1 MPDTVVA
8 IPKGRSLDPLAT
20 FLERAGIDVAEL
32 RANDRRLVRNGDG
45 VRYLMLKPDD
55 VPTYVEYGAASLG
68 FVGRDVLLEREYD
81 LYVPL
86 SLPIAKCRLVIAGPS
101 AASLEPPLGRVL
113 RIATKYPNATN
124 RFFAARGLQ
133 VDAIFVQGSV
143 ELAPVTGL
151 ADAIV
156 DLVETGE
163 TLRQNGLIELETIA
177 EISTALIVNR
187 VALKLDRDRVR
198 PILEKL
204 SRALDA

>member
-1 MPDTVVA
+1 MAETVVA
-8 IPKGRSLDPLAT
+8 IPKGRSLDPLVA

-32 RANDRRLVRNGDG
+32 RANDRRLQRSGG
-45 VRYLMLKPDD
+45 GIRYLMLKPDD

-81 LYVPL
+81 VYVPM
-86 SLPIAKCRLVIAGPS
+86 SLPIAKCRLVVAGPS
-101 AASLEPPLGRVL
+101 AAALDVPFGRVL

-124 RFFAARGLQ
+124 RFFATRGLQ

-163 TLRQNGLIELETIA
+163 TLRQNGLVELETIA
-177 EISTALIVNR
+177 DISTALIVNR
-187 VALKLDRDRVR
+187 VALKLDRERVR

-204 SRALDA
+204 AAVLR